1 MFVCIYQFYL
11 KTHII
16 MTEIIEMI
24 MRQTNYT
31 EIEVKEKLITHNN
44 DAMKVI
50 EEYIGIIPKKDPPMT
65 SVNQEKYKQFRTL
78 MDAGAE
84 NYRKQQRLQK

>member
-1 MFVCIYQFYL
+1 MSEVIS
-11 KTHII
+11 
-16 MTEIIEMI
+16 MI
-24 MRQTNYT
+24 MRQTNYD
-31 EIEVKEKLITHNN
+31 ENEAQNKLKLHNN

-50 EEYIGIIPKKDPPMT
+50 EEYMGITPKKEDAIK

-84 NYRKQQRLQK
+84 NYRKTQRLQK